1 MGRRSSEGHLAHLLC
16 ELFVRLQVVEKT
28 DGMSFRLPMTQAAL
42 ADVLGMSAVHAN
54 RTLQS
59 LRKRK
64 VVSWDGCR
72 IQINDWEGLQ
82 EIAEFDPTYLCLTQ
96 EPR

>member
-1 MGRRSSEGHLAHLLC
+1 
-16 ELFVRLQVVEKT
+16 
-28 DGMSFRLPMTQAAL
+28 MSFSLPMTQAAL
-42 ADVLGMSAVHAN
+42 ADVLGMSAVHAD

-64 VVSWDGCR
+64 VMTWDGDR
-72 IQINDWEGLQ
+72 LQIDDWHGLQ
-82 EIAEFDPTYLCLTQ
+82 EFDSTYPCLAI